1 MLEKHAQERGEP
13 LNYKTSIVDLMKA
26 IGQDS
31 SLDARK
37 KLAGELGYTGDTNDS
52 ATMNIWLHEQTMEQ
66 ADERLTRRLAIAG
79 PSYRIGTAGRF
90 RLGAGRFNVPRF
102 PKRIRTPI
110 MLDTPSAQV
119 PALSLADEARDP
131 DAFAAAFGGSFERFG
146 FAVIADHGIPQG
158 LIERAWKLTEEFFA
172 LPVEEKQRYYD
183 AALGGQRGYTP
194 FKTEIAKDAKHV
206 DLKEFWHVGRDLPEG
221 HPAADDMM
229 PNVWPSRPA
238 EFKEALTVRNPL
250 AITGLVVLVLAV
262 LAAVLAP
269 WLAPHEPTD
278 THLSNAFAPPGT
290 AGYVLGTDDL
300 GRDVLSRIMFGLR
313 ASLHVGLLAVATSL
327 VIGVPLG
334 LMAGYF
340 RAIDALISRLTDLVL
355 AFPFLILA
363 VGLAAIRGASLGNAA
378 IAIGIAQIPGV
389 IRIVRSE
396 TLRLKSLDFVS
407 AAIVEG
413 AGDPWVLGRHILPNA
428 ASVIIVQATVA
439 IPAAILGEA
448 VLSFLGL
455 GIQPPSPQPR
465 HDAVRRAAVRIP
477 RTVGRGVAPG
487 LAIMLL
493 TLAFNIVGDS
503 LRDAIDPKA
512 SRR

>member
-1 MLEKHAQERGEP
+1 MAVADVTITTGTP
-13 LNYKTSIVDLMKA
+13 L
-26 IGQDS
+26 S
-31 SLDARK
+31 SRRRK
-37 KLAGELGYTGDTNDS
+37 VL
-52 ATMNIWLHEQTMEQ
+52 
-66 ADERLTRRLAIAG
+66 RRL
-79 PSYRIGTAGRF
+79 
-90 RLGAGRFNVPRF
+90 L
-102 PKRIRTPI
+102 
-110 MLDTPSAQV
+110 
-119 PALSLADEARDP
+119 
-131 DAFAAAFGGSFERFG
+131 
-146 FAVIADHGIPQG
+146 
-158 LIERAWKLTEEFFA
+158 
-172 LPVEEKQRYYD
+172 
-183 AALGGQRGYTP
+183 
-194 FKTEIAKDAKHV
+194 
-206 DLKEFWHVGRDLPEG
+206 
-221 HPAADDMM
+221 
-229 PNVWPSRPA
+229 
-238 EFKEALTVRNPL
+238 RNPL
-250 AITGLVVLVLAV
+250 AVTGLVVLAIAV
-262 LAAVLAP
+262 LTAVFANV
-269 WLAPHEPTD
+269 LAPHEPTL
-278 THLSNAFAPPGT
+278 THLDRAFAPPGT
-290 AGYVLGTDDL
+290 VGYLLGTDDL

-396 TLRLKSLDFVS
+396 TLRLKSLDFVA

-413 AGDPWVLGRHILPNA
+413 ASDLWVLGRHILPNA

-455 GIQPPSPQPR
+455 GIQPPAPSLGTMLS
-465 HDAVRRAAVRIP
+465 DAQQFASRAPWAAVM
-477 RTVGRGVAPG
+477 PG

-493 TLAFNIVGDS
+493 ALAFNIVGDS
-503 LRDAIDPKA
+503 LRDALDPKA